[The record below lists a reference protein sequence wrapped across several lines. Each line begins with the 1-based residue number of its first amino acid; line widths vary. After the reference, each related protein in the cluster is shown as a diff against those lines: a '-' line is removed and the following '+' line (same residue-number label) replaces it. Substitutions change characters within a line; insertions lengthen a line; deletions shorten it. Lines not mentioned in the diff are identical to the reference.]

1 MSEGIVDGSA
11 RDAAWYALHS
21 ADTDAARLA
30 RIAEVYPEFAPQ
42 IAVHPNAYPELVA
55 WAASYGPSAPAAPD
69 SNPPAAAGSVVAAS
83 GIPGQPGNA
92 AQPGYPSAAHPVLAR
107 PPRNTGLW
115 FFAFLFVA
123 AGPIAA
129 SMIALNL
136 PLSLDGT
143 FPAYAFLHAVGP
155 LAMLIPILVSAP
167 AGGKPL
173 AGALLAVLAAVAGVL
188 GVGFSAQLGLLGGI
202 PIIALFLAWALCRP
216 LVGWGYAGLLVLVP
230 LEIVVGL
237 FGIFI
242 MFQLAYTGLGIQ
254 TALFIY
260 ALVLNFVSPLLV
272 ALLATAWSNAS
283 ERRRAVATVPAQGA
297 RG

>member
-143 FPAYAFLHAVGP
+143 FPDYAFLHAVGP

-173 AGALLAVLAAVAGVL
+173 AGALLGTGDADGALAAYARARRGAPPEALAGLELGEAEAHRARGDTDAALAIYRRILGDALADAGV
-188 GVGFSAQLGLLGGI
+188 GAA
-202 PIIALFLAWALCRP
+202 ALER
-216 LVGWGYAGLLVLVP
+216 
-230 LEIVVGL
+230 LEAID
-237 FGIFI
+237 
-242 MFQLAYTGLGIQ
+242 
-254 TALFIY
+254 
-260 ALVLNFVSPLLV
+260 
-272 ALLATAWSNAS
+272 
-283 ERRRAVATVPAQGA
+283 
-297 RG
+297 